1 MVVLRGVEPGLV
13 GIGVEGFLEEA
24 TFKWNLDK
32 EEEEDVFR
40 QNFQAEA

>member
-24 TFKWNLDK
+24 TFKWNLGK
-32 EEEEDVFR
+32 EEEDVFR